1 MKHLDRQN
9 LLDQLTATLITLG
22 SPKRALAAQN
32 DKSTNYE
39 CLAIRVPVLRKVAT
53 KDFAQKDLSP
63 KDRLA
68 LHDYIWN
75 QASYYEVMSIPL
87 LFYYAEGRKRR
98 LERFQFNTIK
108 SWIDRVDDWGHAG
121 GLGGILSFFNEQFK
135 HDVFPYLQSLNRQ
148 SDLWSIRVSIVALVH
163 YSGKN
168 AVYLAADEA
177 FPLLEPHIERK
188 EKYIAN
194 AVGWVLREYR
204 RKHPR
209 VTEDFVENR
218 KTKVSSIAMRRYEQ
232 A

>member
-1 MKHLDRQN
+1 MKQVELQN
-9 LLDQLTATLITLG
+9 LLDELTARLVALG
-22 SPKRALAAQN
+22 SPRRAAAAQN
-32 DKSTNYE
+32 DKSTHYE
-39 CLAIRVPVLRKVAT
+39 CLAIRVPVLRQVAT

-87 LFYYAEGRKRR
+87 LYYYAEGRKRR
-98 LERFQFNTIK
+98 LERFQFDTIK
-108 SWIDRVDDWGHAG
+108 NWIDRVDDWGHAD

-135 HDVFPYLQSLNRQ
+135 QDVFPYLQSLNRQ
-148 SDLWSIRVSIVALVH
+148 TDLWSIRVSIVALVH

-168 AVYLAADEA
+168 AVYLATDEA
-177 FPLLEPHIERK
+177 FSLLEPHLERK

-204 RKHPR
+204 RKHPN
-209 VTEDFVENR
+209 VTEEFVEVRKNR
-218 KTKVSSIAMRRYEQ
+218 VSSIALRRYEQ